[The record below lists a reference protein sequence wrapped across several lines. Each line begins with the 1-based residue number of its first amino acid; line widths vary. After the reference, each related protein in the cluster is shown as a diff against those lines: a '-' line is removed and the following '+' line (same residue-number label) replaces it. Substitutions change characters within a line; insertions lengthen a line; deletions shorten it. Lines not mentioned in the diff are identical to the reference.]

1 MLIPPQ
7 LNAETAILNITFSVA
22 RFLQSDDE
30 DDVFSGSGS
39 GSGSGLGSAI
49 VSGITFDLETDHTFF
64 KFKNGDTS
72 HTVLF
77 DAASLTETY
86 TIVTAMSNPI
96 PLGDYEMQV
105 SITRDNNMLQ
115 SSGVVIHVVETLP
128 SILPAQSK

>member
-1 MLIPPQ
+1 VLIPPQ

-30 DDVFSGSGS
+30 DDVFSGLGS
-39 GSGSGLGSAI
+39 GI
-49 VSGITFDLETDHTFF
+49 VSGITFDLETNYTFF
-64 KFKNGDTS
+64 KFKNGDAS